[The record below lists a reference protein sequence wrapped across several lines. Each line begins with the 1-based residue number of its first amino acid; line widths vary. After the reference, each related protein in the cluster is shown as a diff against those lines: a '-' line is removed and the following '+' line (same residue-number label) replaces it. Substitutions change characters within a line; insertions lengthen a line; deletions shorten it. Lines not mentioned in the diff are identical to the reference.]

1 MSTQLDHLVI
11 AAETLEQGV
20 DYVRSELSVEIPKG
34 GFHKTMGT
42 YNHLMQLGDGS
53 YLEVIAIDPDA
64 ILPDQPRWFGLDD
77 ALMRESLR
85 QQPRLITWVINTT
98 EIEKLNRASPFSIGT
113 PTEFSRDNLRWQ
125 IALPGDGR
133 LLASGLLPYII
144 QWHSKPHP
152 SLEMADLGC
161 RLRSLE
167 IHHNRPNW
175 LSSMLKTI
183 GADHLVSIHAL
194 PDGES
199 AYLSANIETASGVKV
214 LTSQVGC

>member
-1 MSTQLDHLVI
+1 MRTKLDHLVI

-20 DYVRSELSVEIPKG
+20 DYVRSTLGVQIPKG

-42 YNHLMQLGDGS
+42 YNHLMQLGDGT

-64 ILPDQPRWFGLDD
+64 TLPDQPRWFGLDD
-77 ALMRESLR
+77 SLMRGSLR

-98 EIEKLNRASPFSIGT
+98 EFEKLNHASSFSIGT

-125 IALPGDGR
+125 ISLPGDGR
-133 LLASGLLPYII
+133 LLASGFLPYII

-161 RLRSLE
+161 RLHSLE
-167 IHHNRPNW
+167 IYHNRANW
-175 LSSMLKTI
+175 LRSMLKSI
-183 GADHLVSIHAL
+183 GADHLVRIHAL

-199 AYLSANIETASGVKV
+199 AYLSASIETVSGIKV